1 MFQPIRTDPPSDLVR
16 GITFVPF
23 LADGRCVLID
33 EPGGPALPSGEEPH
47 GVDISPA
54 LAELARRRLPQW
66 EGRIWTGDA
75 VDWSPPDSIVAGS
88 SRGRHSCPASGHNG
102 REMTLTQL
110 NAFVLVARL
119 GSVTAAANAL
129 GVSES
134 AVSQALSALR
144 LHLGDQL
151 VTRGPVGMKLTPG
164 GSRLL
169 ATASQ
174 IVVLGAEAHA
184 AVRAAQGAPEQLR
197 VVSTST
203 IAEFMISPLTEA
215 FSKRFPGSVEV
226 SAGVAVTKE
235 MSVLIA
241 NRLADV
247 AISSA
252 IPEDPGMALATEPI
266 FKYRLV
272 VVTAGQPR
280 LRGGPRQWL
289 WFVDPSG
296 TDPGSETG
304 QLLTSL
310 AIPEEQVRVFP
321 NQTAAWAAA
330 ADGTGVAPAVEHLV
344 TQRLRRGELS
354 RVEAPG
360 CKLDACWH
368 VTLLERQ
375 HQSAAASSFRRYL
388 GTPEAMH
395 LMRSPAG
402 GVPPSRF
409 RPPVYVTIW
418 S

>member
-1 MFQPIRTDPPSDLVR
+1 
-16 GITFVPF
+16 
-23 LADGRCVLID
+23 
-33 EPGGPALPSGEEPH
+33 
-47 GVDISPA
+47 
-54 LAELARRRLPQW
+54 
-66 EGRIWTGDA
+66 
-75 VDWSPPDSIVAGS
+75 
-88 SRGRHSCPASGHNG
+88 
-102 REMTLTQL
+102 MTLTQL

-151 VTRGPVGMKLTPG
+151 VTRGPVGMTLTAG

-197 VVSTST
+197 VVSSST
-203 IAEFMISPLTEA
+203 AAEFLISPLTEA

-252 IPEDPGMALATEPI
+252 MPDDPALTLVTEPI
-266 FKYRLV
+266 FKYQLV
-272 VVTAGQPR
+272 VVTAGQSR

-296 TDPGSETG
+296 TDPDSETG
-304 QLLTSL
+304 QMLSGLG
-310 AIPEEQVRVFP
+310 IPESQVRVFP

-344 TQRLRRGELS
+344 AQRLRRGELS
-354 RVEAPG
+354 RVDAPG
-360 CKLDACWH
+360 CRMDACWH
-368 VTLLERQ
+368 VTLLDRQ
-375 HQSAAASSFRRYL
+375 HRSTAASSFRRYL
-388 GTPEAMH
+388 STPEAMH
-395 LMRSPAG
+395 LMRSPTG